1 MANIKKWIV
10 ATRPWSFPASAM
22 PALAT
27 LSLLFF
33 KQETGTIDIE
43 INWLLGILSIV
54 GAMIFQASG
63 NLISDY
69 FDFKYHVDRKES
81 FGSSRLLVDGIFQ
94 PKTILRFGLILL
106 VLGVIVG
113 VYILLN
119 SRIELLWIG
128 IIGVIGTYFYYR
140 FKYVALGDV
149 LIFIIYGQLIA
160 LGTSV
165 SAINELAYS
174 TLPFSMSIGFLVVNI
189 LHANNTR
196 DIYFDSKVNIKT
208 SAMLMGIKASKIK
221 YMIMV
226 FASYATIIVLVIS
239 KQLSF
244 ICLSVLL
251 SIPMSISNIKLMN
264 TAEIKNPERI
274 KDLDSKSAQ
283 LVLIFSILLTISN
296 FIAPWI

>member
-1 MANIKKWIV
+1 MANFNRWII
-10 ATRPWSFPASAM
+10 ATRPWSLPASAM

-27 LSLLFF
+27 ISLLYFMQKTAVANF
-33 KQETGTIDIE
+33 EID
-43 INWLLGILSIV
+43 WMLGILSIV

-81 FGSSRLLVDGIFQ
+81 FGSSHLLVEGVFQ

-106 VLGVIVG
+106 AIGIVLGIYIVMKSG
-113 VYILLN
+113 YN
-119 SRIELLWIG
+119 LLWIG
-128 IIGVIGTYFYYR
+128 LIGVIGTYFYYR
-140 FKYVALGDV
+140 IKYVALGDV

-160 LGTSV
+160 LGT
-165 SAINELAYS
+165 AFATTKELVPLV
-174 TLPFSMSIGFLVVNI
+174 LPFSMSIGFLIVNI

-196 DIYFDSKVNIKT
+196 DIYFDSKANIKT
-208 SAMLMGIKASKIK
+208 SAMMMGLKASKIK
-221 YMIMV
+221 YMVMEA
-226 FASYATIIVLVIS
+226 ASYITIVVLVCMGTLNI
-239 KQLSF
+239 

-251 SIPMSISNIKLMN
+251 TLPIAIKNIKQMN
-264 TAEIKNPERI
+264 LAKKEEPERI

-283 LVLIFSILLTISN
+283 LVLIFSLLLSISN